1 MVSPQAVSM
10 GGRTIAM
17 SKAPATPTPL
27 TMSEKLTV
35 RALGKRFAASTGSFE
50 ALADIS
56 FSVNPGEF
64 VAFVGASG
72 CGKSTLLRII
82 AGLERPSS
90 GEVLVDQR
98 PIIGPGRDRAMIFQD
113 YSLYPWLTVLD
124 NIRFSRRLTA
134 NCRNQNAEDAHGAA
148 ERSLLLLELMGLERV
163 RDAHPHVLSGGMR
176 QRVAIARALLCKPE
190 LLLMDEPFG
199 ALDAQTREVMHDLIL
214 HIVALEKRTVLFVTH
229 DVEEA
234 VYLADRVVVLA
245 PAPGRIDSV
254 WPIDLPPALQRTQD
268 LKRAPEFLTM
278 ERQILG
284 RIRATSGLQSDLR
297 ALQRLT
303 GQVQFERPDKA
314 QS

>member
-1 MVSPQAVSM
+1 M
-10 GGRTIAM
+10 GKRTIAV
-17 SKAPATPTPL
+17 SKAPAMSKPAAA
-27 TMSEKLTV
+27 SEKLTV
-35 RALGKRFAASTGSFE
+35 RALGKRFATSMGSFE

-82 AGLERPSS
+82 AGLEHSSS
-90 GEVLVDQR
+90 G
-98 PIIGPGRDRAMIFQD
+98 DRAMIFQD

-134 NCRNQNAEDAHGAA
+134 NRRDQDAADAHSAA

-163 RDAHPHVLSGGMR
+163 RNAHPHVLSGGMR

-214 HIVALEKRTVLFVTH
+214 HIAALEKCTVLFVTH

-234 VYLADRVVVLA
+234 VYLADRVIVLA
-245 PAPGRIDSV
+245 PNPGRIDSI
-254 WPIDLPPALQRTQD
+254 WPIHLPPALQRTQD
-268 LKRAPEFLTM
+268 LKRAPEFLAI
-278 ERQILG
+278 ERDILV

-297 ALQRLT
+297 ALRRLT
-303 GQVQFERPDKA
+303 GRVQLERPDKA
-314 QS
+314 HS